1 VRCDWQT
8 LPAIAYF
15 AERLISTNLPLSA
28 DVPVSTPYPAITMA
42 TARMSMVAIPLVA
55 AQEYQLLM
63 RLRRVPARTASK
75 PRSQE

>member
-1 VRCDWQT
+1 V
-8 LPAIAYF
+8 PSH
-15 AERLISTNLPLSA
+15 RLISTNLPLSA

-75 PRSQE
+75 PHSQE

>member
-1 VRCDWQT
+1 

-15 AERLISTNLPLSA
+15 VERLISTNLPLRA
-28 DVPVSTPYPAITMA
+28 DLPVSTLYLAITIA
-42 TARMSMVAIPLVA
+42 SARMSMVAIPLVA

-75 PRSQE
+75 PHSQE